1 MVNNNQIKKS
11 LENDNLYFLEG
22 NKLEFNS
29 PDWYLDIP
37 LFKKEFDK
45 KQRDNAYSNGDFA
58 QDMQDRIDLK
68 DEDFKEAEPGIFEKV
83 DYLKRLFP
91 SKREQKPGKDFYGTT
106 TFILAIMAVF
116 VLNTFDKLFVTP
128 EDLLKG
134 TAGSNNIFSSNMA
147 LSLLFVIC
155 LIFLE
160 RYISRTDTKEIF
172 SKESGLEDEKKS
184 FFNAQK
190 MFKRGNTSRSMTV
203 KLKTMKTGDMD
214 FTGDES

>member
-1 MVNNNQIKKS
+1 
-11 LENDNLYFLEG
+11 
-22 NKLEFNS
+22 
-29 PDWYLDIP
+29 
-37 LFKKEFDK
+37 
-45 KQRDNAYSNGDFA
+45 
-58 QDMQDRIDLK
+58 
-68 DEDFKEAEPGIFEKV
+68 
-83 DYLKRLFP
+83 
-91 SKREQKPGKDFYGTT
+91 
-106 TFILAIMAVF
+106 MAVF